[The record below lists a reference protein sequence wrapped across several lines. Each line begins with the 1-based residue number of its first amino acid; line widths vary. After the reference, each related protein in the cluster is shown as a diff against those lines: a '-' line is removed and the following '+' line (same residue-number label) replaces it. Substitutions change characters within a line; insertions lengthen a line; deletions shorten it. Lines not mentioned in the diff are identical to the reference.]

1 MICES
6 LTRIADDK
14 VLIKM
19 SWWKFARFYYEEN
32 ATFFGMLVVH
42 IDDGVSFIFF
52 GFIIFVL
59 GEVFCFMY
67 VLLVLDVNNK
77 F

>member
-52 GFIIFVL
+52 WVHNFCL
-59 GEVFCFMY
+59 GRSFLFY
-67 VLLVLDVNNK
+67 VCVARAGRE
-77 F
+77 